1 MSRRER
7 AILVGPAYLT
17 EREAE
22 ALTLLAQ
29 GKTTKEI
36 AEDMGNKWTTVNE
49 SLKGKSMEDGM
60 SQDGLTAAGG
70 TPHEF
75 AELLRVDTERWSAL
89 AKKRSIHAD

>member
-29 GKTTKEI
+29 GKTTQEI

-49 SLKGKSMEDGM
+49 SLKAIYRKIGARNRAVAGVLAAKA
-60 SQDGLTAAGG
+60 GL
-70 TPHEF
+70 
-75 AELLRVDTERWSAL
+75 V
-89 AKKRSIHAD
+89 